1 MKFDIQES
9 ATAALLN
16 LLHREKSPCTTQV
29 CLLLK
34 YILLSDIEDSET
46 DSGKGRMLTACLSR
60 RVETMASS
68 YMVSPSNIVISI
80 VLGHFLVPFKFVN
93 LLYLGPKTRLTF

>member
-16 LLHREKSPCTTQV
+16 LLHREKIPCTTQV

-34 YILLSDIEDSET
+34 YILLSDIEDSKT
-46 DSGKGRMLTACLSR
+46 DSGKGRMLTACLSG

-68 YMVSPSNIVISI
+68 YMVSPSNIVIYSPRSLFGAI
-80 VLGHFLVPFKFVN
+80 
-93 LLYLGPKTRLTF
+93 